1 MVTDKP
7 LQQTFSETFT
17 CPHCDGEGQYYAEVA
32 VVDYVN
38 GGFLDEQL
46 VECEECNGSGEIE
59 QD

>member
-1 MVTDKP
+1 MTKTVP
-7 LQQTFSETFT
+7 

-46 VECEECNGSGEIE
+46 VECEECSGYGELDDE
-59 QD
+59 C

>member
-1 MVTDKP
+1 MTKTVP
-7 LQQTFSETFT
+7 

-46 VECEECNGSGEIE
+46 VECEECNGYGELE
-59 QD
+59 DE

>member
-1 MVTDKP
+1 MGKTVA
-7 LQQTFSETFT
+7 

-46 VECEECNGSGEIE
+46 VECEECSGYGEIDDE
-59 QD
+59 

>member
-1 MVTDKP
+1 MGKTI
-7 LQQTFSETFT
+7 T
-17 CPHCDGEGQYYAEVA
+17 CPHCDGEGQYCAEVA

-46 VECEECNGSGEIE
+46 VECEECSGYGEIE

>member
-1 MVTDKP
+1 MNKTVP
-7 LQQTFSETFT
+7 

-46 VECEECNGSGEIE
+46 VECEECNGYGEIE
-59 QD
+59 DE